1 MTVAWGLL
9 STARIN
15 RYILRAARKTDRAEV
30 VAVASRTFDRAEA
43 YAREHGIERAHGSYE
58 ALLEDDAVEAVYVS
72 LPNSLHVEWT
82 LRALEAGKHVL
93 CEKPFSRDSQA
104 VERVF
109 DRAEERG
116 LVVSEG
122 FMWRHH
128 PQTAKLVE
136 LAAEDV
142 IGRLR
147 IVRAAFGFDVA
158 SVHGAGDARLDP
170 ALDGGS
176 LMDVGAYCVN
186 AIRLLAGEP
195 ERVQA
200 MQALGPTG
208 VDLTFAATL
217 ALPGE
222 VIAHFDAG
230 FVVPRRAALE
240 VVGEQGTVFVAD
252 PWQPRAPAVELGR
265 PTEHDTVEREP
276 IAVEQADSYVLELD
290 NISGA
295 IRGET
300 ELLLGRADA
309 IGQARALEA
318 LHRAAATGTAV
329 GLNPVLTAEPGGVV

>member
-9 STARIN
+9 STARVN
-15 RYILRAARKTDRAEV
+15 RYILEAAPKTGRAEV
-30 VAVASRTFDRAEA
+30 VAVASRTPARAEA

-58 ALLEDDAVEAVYVS
+58 ALLEDDAVDAVYVS

-82 LRALEAGKHVL
+82 LRALDAGKHVL
-93 CEKPFSRDSQA
+93 CEKPFSRDLQA
-104 VERVF
+104 VEQVF

-147 IVRAAFGFDVA
+147 IVRAAFSFDVA

-208 VDLTFAATL
+208 VDVTFAATL
-217 ALPGE
+217 ALPRE

-230 FVVPRRAALE
+230 FVLPRRTALE
-240 VVGEQGTVFVAD
+240 VVGEQGTVVAD
-252 PWQPRAPAVELGR
+252 PWQPRTPAVELGR
-265 PTEHDTVEREP
+265 RTEHDTVERELIP
-276 IAVEQADSYVLELD
+276 VEQADSYVLELD
-290 NISGA
+290 NVSGA

-309 IGQARALEA
+309 IGQARALES
-318 LHRAAATGTAV
+318 LHRAAAIGTTV
-329 GLNPVLTAEPGGVV
+329 DLEPVVSAQPGGAV

>member
-1 MTVAWGLL
+1 VTVGWGLL

-15 RYILRAARKTDRAEV
+15 RNIVEAARTSARAEV
-30 VAVASRTFDRAEA
+30 VAVASRATARAEA

-58 ALLEDDAVEAVYVS
+58 ALLEDSAVDAVYVS

-82 LRALEAGKHVL
+82 SRALEAGKHVL
-93 CEKPFSRDSQA
+93 CEKPFSSDPREIEQ
-104 VERVF
+104 VF
-109 DRAEERG
+109 DSAEECG

-136 LAAEDV
+136 AAAEDV

-147 IVRAAFGFDVA
+147 LIRTAFSFDLA
-158 SVHGAGDARLDP
+158 SVHGVGDARLDP

-200 MQALGPTG
+200 LQVLGPTG
-208 VDLTFAATL
+208 VDVCFAATL

-230 FVVPRRAALE
+230 FVMPRRAALE
-240 VVGEQGTVFVAD
+240 VVGEEGAVFVAE
-252 PWQPRAPAVELGR
+252 PWQPREPEVELRR
-265 PTEHDTVEREP
+265 PAGHEAVEREVIP
-276 IAVEQADSYVLELD
+276 VDPADSYLLELE
-290 NISGA
+290 NVSGA
-295 IRGET
+295 ILGET
-300 ELLLGRADA
+300 GLLLGRADA
-309 IGQARALEA
+309 VGQARALDA
-318 LHRAAATGTAV
+318 LQRSARIGAMV
-329 GLNPVLTAEPGGVV
+329 ELEPASWGVR

>member
-15 RYILRAARKTDRAEV
+15 RYILEAARKSDRAEV
-30 VAVASRTFDRAEA
+30 VVVASRTPERAEA
-43 YAREHGIERAHGSYE
+43 YAQEHAIERAHGSYE
-58 ALLEDDAVEAVYVS
+58 ALLEDPAVDAVYVP

-93 CEKPFSRDSQA
+93 CEKPFSRDPQA
-104 VERVF
+104 IEQVF

-147 IVRAAFGFDVA
+147 VVRAAFSFDVA
-158 SVHGAGDARLDP
+158 SVHGADDARLDP
-170 ALDGGS
+170 ALEGGA
-176 LMDVGAYCVN
+176 LMDVGSYCVN

-195 ERVQA
+195 VRVQA
-200 MQALGPTG
+200 LQVLGPSG
-208 VDLTFAATL
+208 VDVTFAATL
-217 ALPGE
+217 GLPRD
-222 VIAHFDAG
+222 VIAHFDVG
-230 FVVPRRAALE
+230 FVLPRRAALE
-240 VVGEQGTVFVAD
+240 VVGEEGAVFVAD
-252 PWQPRAPAVELGR
+252 PWQPRRPVVELGR
-265 PTEHDTVEREP
+265 PTAEDSVEHELITVEP
-276 IAVEQADSYVLELD
+276 ADSYLLELD
-290 NISGA
+290 NVSGA
-295 IRGET
+295 IRGEN

-318 LHRAAATGTAV
+318 LHRAATTGAAIELEPAV
-329 GLNPVLTAEPGGVV
+329 TAEPGGVE

>member
-1 MTVAWGLL
+1 MTVGWGLL

-15 RYILRAARKTDRAEV
+15 RNIVEAATKSARAEV
-30 VAVASRTFDRAEA
+30 VAVASRTSARAEA

-58 ALLEDDAVEAVYVS
+58 ALLEDGAVDAVYVS

-82 LRALEAGKHVL
+82 SRALEAGKHVL
-93 CEKPFSRDSQA
+93 CEKPFSSDPREIEQ
-104 VERVF
+104 VF

-147 IVRAAFGFDVA
+147 LVRTAFSFDLT
-158 SVHGAGDARLDP
+158 SVHGVGDVRLDP

-200 MQALGPTG
+200 LEVLGPTG
-208 VDLTFAATL
+208 VDVCFAATL
-217 ALPGE
+217 GLRGE

-230 FVVPRRAALE
+230 FVMPRRAALE
-240 VVGEQGTVFVAD
+240 VVGEEGTVFVAE
-252 PWQPRAPAVELGR
+252 PWQPREPEVELRR
-265 PTEHDTVEREP
+265 PAGHDTVEREVIP
-276 IAVEQADSYVLELD
+276 VDQADSYQLELD
-290 NISGA
+290 NVSGA
-295 IRGET
+295 ILGET

-309 IGQARALEA
+309 VGQARALDA
-318 LHRAAATGTAV
+318 LQRSARTGVAIE
-329 GLNPVLTAEPGGVV
+329 LEPASWDVR